1 MIGLLAAVIAISAAL
16 VGCGSNNGQSSQ
28 SSSAESSVSS
38 TVSRVNEDAD
48 KPVGYQLDLPAEGE
62 EIAVIDTNMGV
73 MKMRLFPNAAPKTV
87 ENFTTLAKQGY
98 YNGQI
103 FHRVINNFM
112 IQGGDPTGTGTGGE
126 NIWGTE
132 GFEDEFNANL
142 LNIRGSVAMAN
153 RGKNTNGSQFLL
165 IRKKRNHLKAGIIT
179 QAYTTISVKISLPF
193 CRHMEACP
201 NVYRITDDVKLYTS
215 KMAVVQHWTDIIV

>member
-1 MIGLLAAVIAISAAL
+1 MT
-16 VGCGSNNGQSSQ
+16 Q
-28 SSSAESSVSS
+28 
-38 TVSRVNEDAD
+38 
-48 KPVGYQLDLPAEGE
+48 PAQEPE
-62 EIAVIDTNMGV
+62 E
-73 MKMRLFPNAAPKTV
+73 K
-87 ENFTTLAKQGY
+87 
-98 YNGQI
+98 
-103 FHRVINNFM
+103 
-112 IQGGDPTGTGTGGE
+112 

-193 CRHMEACP
+193 AGIWKLPECLPH
-201 NVYRITDDVKLYTS
+201 YR
-215 KMAVVQHWTDIIV
+215 